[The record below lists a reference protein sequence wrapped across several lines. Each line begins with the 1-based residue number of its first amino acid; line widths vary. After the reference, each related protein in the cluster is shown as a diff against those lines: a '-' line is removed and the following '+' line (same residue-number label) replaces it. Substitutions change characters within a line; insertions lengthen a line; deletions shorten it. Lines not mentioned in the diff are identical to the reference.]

1 MIQDIAPSVLDN
13 AYAPRPPREGDFLM
27 CFDVKGALLSR
38 PADGRLILPGCCGAA
53 PEGCV
58 WLFKVDGAGYFLAP
72 GPAALPEGFAYH
84 ALRDLRPVCKG
95 AEIFA
100 AFTAYHLWGWYRDT
114 RFCSRCGTALLHH
127 DTQRAMRCPE
137 CGLVIYPR
145 IYPAVIVGVIKGES
159 LMITRYREGFRHNA
173 LVAGFTEIGET
184 LEGTVRREVMEETG
198 IRVKNIRY
206 WASQPWGLAGDILT
220 GFFCDADGDDAI
232 RMDEG
237 ELKCAQWVPRHEIVL
252 QPDDLSLTNA
262 MMKAFRD
269 GLVR

>member
-173 LVAGFTEIGET
+173 LVRPSRAPSGGRSWRRPVSGSKTS
-184 LEGTVRREVMEETG
+184 GTGRPSPGALRGTSS
-198 IRVKNIRY
+198 R
-206 WASQPWGLAGDILT
+206 ASSATRTVTMPSAWTRANLSALSGCPGMRS
-220 GFFCDADGDDAI
+220 CSS
-232 RMDEG
+232 RM
-237 ELKCAQWVPRHEIVL
+237 
-252 QPDDLSLTNA
+252 T
-262 MMKAFRD
+262 
-269 GLVR
+269 